1 MTPTR
6 PSELLRI
13 RVVRRSGSLIGPARA
28 ALRFAVLTIP
38 WTLNGATFGLD
49 IALPAPLQVVA
60 DGLVALIVFGGTLSS
75 LYLFVFNR
83 RTRQSLHDLVADTFV
98 VDAHAAAPPAGR
110 VSRVH
115 LGIVGAICVAAMVLP
130 LAMIKWVA
138 TDAAAMKT
146 LWQTVQSTP
155 GVGSAIVSADVTKV
169 WLSVGG
175 TTREPPSTCRH
186 PRPPAR
192 QPRGSGEPD
201 RRRAADAARRA
212 DRWAAAAHPCVL
224 WLRSRYRVLAERLHR
239 RPDGA
244 AVAGKA
250 ARSAIARGRRALAPR
265 LL

>member
-155 GVGSAIVSADVTKV
+155 GVGSAIVSAVNVSPSSTAGPTA
-169 WLSVGG
+169 SRQRRTGSP
-175 TTREPPSTCRH
+175 TRC
-186 PRPPAR
+186 
-192 QPRGSGEPD
+192 
-201 RRRAADAARRA
+201 
-212 DRWAAAAHPCVL
+212 
-224 WLRSRYRVLAERLHR
+224 
-239 RPDGA
+239 
-244 AVAGKA
+244 
-250 ARSAIARGRRALAPR
+250 
-265 LL
+265 